1 MKKPASS
8 LIPCWI
14 NNINMEVKNKIV
26 IITGAGAGIGKA
38 TAMHFAKHG
47 ATVVVSDINMENAEK
62 VANEITHLQRG
73 QVTNKV
79 KVLAIKAN
87 VAIFKD
93 VESLISKTVEEFGQ
107 LDVIV
112 NNAGIGPNLSR
123 THESSLKDWDRV
135 IAVNQT
141 GVFYCMKIA
150 LQQFLKQGHGNIV
163 NIASLA
169 GLKASPN
176 YISYSASKFAVVG
189 MTKSVAMEYATKN
202 IRVNAVCPGYTES
215 ALLSQLINT
224 KPEMDAILKSII
236 PMKRYGKAQEIAE
249 AVVWLA
255 SDSTKFITGQT
266 ITLDGG
272 TSL

>member
-1 MKKPASS
+1 
-8 LIPCWI
+8 
-14 NNINMEVKNKIV
+14 MEVKNKVVIV
-26 IITGAGAGIGKA
+26 TGAGSGIGKA
-38 TAMHFAKHG
+38 TAIHFATYK
-47 ATVVVSDINMENAEK
+47 ATVVVSDI
-62 VANEITHLQRG
+62 
-73 QVTNKV
+73 
-79 KVLAIKAN
+79 
-87 VAIFKD
+87 D
-93 VESLISKTVEEFGQ
+93 VESAQKVVDEIISIGGKATVNKCNVAKFEEVENLIHSTVTKFGQ
-107 LDVIV
+107 LDVLV
-112 NNAGIGPNLSR
+112 NNAGIGPNLLR

-141 GVFYCMKIA
+141 GVFYCMKVA

-176 YISYSASKFAVVG
+176 NISYSASKFAVVG

-215 ALLSQLINT
+215 ALLSQLINA
-224 KPEMDAILKSII
+224 KPEMDAILKSVI
-236 PMKRYGKAQEIAE
+236 PMKRYGKANEIAD

-255 SDSTKFITGQT
+255 SDNTKFMTGQT